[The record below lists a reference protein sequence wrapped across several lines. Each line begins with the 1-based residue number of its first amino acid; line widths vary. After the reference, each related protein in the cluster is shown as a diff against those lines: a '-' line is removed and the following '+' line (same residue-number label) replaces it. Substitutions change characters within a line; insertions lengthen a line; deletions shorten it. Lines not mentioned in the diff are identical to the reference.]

1 MATVMESNPSDTA
14 ERTGRRRP
22 FSSWI
27 KKLANLKHAASIATH
42 NHQNTSKR
50 NSHVT
55 KTHGKKLPIPESNKD
70 SNSNL
75 PKPRDEEG
83 IAHVDSEKSPSA
95 IIRANTC
102 KSSPNRRSSDQSSG
116 GATTPTIENKSMA
129 ATLNR
134 RANSVLAPSYA
145 PSSGQET
152 NGTIGNVWR
161 GNGSTF
167 SSPAP
172 SVRSLS
178 TTLTTLQSAATTA
191 AANNHLNSNQVA
203 LQFSP
208 QLASSPLNAIPPY
221 LVSQGIGCHPSTY
234 NTATAN
240 NLLTDNASILTL
252 ASSSNRRRRRS
263 MDTDASVRA
272 LAPSSIFGGSRE
284 SLPMSILSSNMDT
297 NSYQPRLS
305 IGGPTERG
313 SIYSVAGIN
322 TTLASE
328 RNSYYA
334 GKQSIVSEAGST
346 KSGFMGHNLR
356 DSVSGCIGANLSP
369 SSPLTSPRD
378 FAIPCPGNLNQNR
391 AICNKDEDVDD
402 EENKNRGTFKR
413 INNVDTLSA
422 R

>member
-1 MATVMESNPSDTA
+1 DAA

-22 FSSWI
+22 FSTWI
-27 KKLANLKHAASIATH
+27 KKLANLKHAATIATH

-50 NSHVT
+50 NSHVI
-55 KTHGKKLPIPESNKD
+55 KTHGKKPPIPESNED
-70 SNSNL
+70 SNNNI

-83 IAHVDSEKSPSA
+83 IAHVDTEQSPSA
-95 IIRANTC
+95 IICANSSS
-102 KSSPNRRSSDQSSG
+102 SSPNCRSSDQSSG
-116 GATTPTIENKSMA
+116 GGTTPTIENKSMA

-134 RANSVLAPSYA
+134 RANSVQAPSHA

-152 NGTIGNVWR
+152 IGNMWR

-172 SVRSLS
+172 SVRSLT
-178 TTLTTLQSAATTA
+178 TTLTTLQSAAPTA
-191 AANNHLNSNQVA
+191 AANNHLSNNQITM
-203 LQFSP
+203 QFSP
-208 QLASSPLNAIPPY
+208 QLVSSPLNAIPPY
-221 LVSQGIGCHPSTY
+221 LVSQGTGCHPSTY

-284 SLPMSILSSNMDT
+284 SLPMSILSSNIDT

-313 SIYSVAGIN
+313 SIYSVAGVN

-334 GKQSIVSEAGST
+334 GKQSIVSEAGSI
-346 KSGFMGHNLR
+346 KSGLVGHNLR
-356 DSVSGCIGANLSP
+356 DSVSGCIGANLNP
-369 SSPLTSPRD
+369 GSPLTSPRD
-378 FAIPCPGNLNQNR
+378 LLIPCPGNLNQNR
-391 AICNKDEDVDD
+391 ATCNKDEDLDD
-402 EENKNRGTFKR
+402 EEYKNRGTFKR